1 MNHFSNQKGVTLI
14 TTMIV
19 LILVTVIGTLAVRYA
34 MTGLKISTNSQVK
47 QLLNQSADT
56 PFYIIQNMEPNAIRR
71 LDNVMGLAL
80 KNGLSDREYVFCYR
94 PKSQKNFAQI
104 NNVAQISPYTS
115 TGTKIT
121 TDQMRL
127 IQGNA
132 NSFCSLTADY
142 GSARDAVVTQ
152 VSVSLISS
160 QSGSVEKGQYLPEGT
175 NVSGASHSGQNLIG
189 NHRFRVTTTAMLPS
203 YSTASLTTVQA
214 ECLSATK
221 PRLNDNQNYPELST
235 LADCVRRYGIAVESQ
250 TQEFNLSTDYVEV
263 SKPI

>member
-1 MNHFSNQKGVTLI
+1 MNQSSNQQGVTLI

-34 MTGLKISTNSQVK
+34 MTGLKVSTNSQVM
-47 QLLNQSADT
+47 QLLNHSADT
-56 PFYIIQNMEPNAIRR
+56 PLYIIRNMEPNVIRR
-71 LDNVMGLAL
+71 LDNVIGLAL
-80 KNGLSDREYVFCYR
+80 KNGFADREYVFCYR

-104 NNVAQISPYTS
+104 NNVAQISPYTA

-132 NSFCSLTADY
+132 NSFCSLATDY

-152 VSVSLISS
+152 VAVTLISN
-160 QSGSVEKGQYLPEGT
+160 QNGSVEKGQYLPEGT
-175 NVSGASHSGQNLIG
+175 NVSGASHLGQASTG
-189 NHRFRVTTTAMLPS
+189 TQRFRVTTTSMLPS
-203 YSTASLTTVQA
+203 YSTASLTTVQN
-214 ECLSATK
+214 ECMSTTN
-221 PRLNDNQNYPELST
+221 PRLNDNQDHPTLNT
-235 LADCVRRYGIAVESQ
+235 LADCLRRYGIAVESQ
-250 TQEFNLSTDYVEV
+250 TQEFNLAADYLEV